1 MPDAKPRHS
10 RFRRWVVRPVVYLA
24 VIMIFFRW
32 FEHANVY
39 HPSKVLDGSP
49 EDVGLPFEEVSVTT
63 SDAVKVHGWFIPAPT
78 NSPRA
83 GFVVL
88 VSHGNAGNISHR
100 TTLAGLLRRHGVA
113 VLLYDYRGYGR
124 SEGRPSEDG
133 TYRDALAF
141 YGWLKQRGF
150 APEKI
155 ISYGESLGGG
165 IASELARREKVG
177 ALVLQST
184 FTSIPDVGAE
194 LFWFLPVRLIST
206 IKYDTRSRLPQI
218 HVPVLVVHSE
228 QDEIVKFSHAEKN
241 FAAANEP
248 KLLVAITGSH
258 NDGLFEK
265 EEMFHDGMEKLLK
278 LAGAPPVSADNE

>member
-1 MPDAKPRHS
+1 MPDAKPRRS
-10 RFRRWVVRPVVYLA
+10 RFRRWIVRPVVYLA

-39 HPSKVLDGSP
+39 HPNKVLDGSP
-49 EDVGLPFEEVSVTT
+49 ADVGLPFEDVALTPDDS
-63 SDAVKVHGWFIPAPT
+63 VKVHGWFIPAPT

-100 TTLAGLLRRHGVA
+100 TALAGLLRRHGVA

-155 ISYGESLGGG
+155 LSYGESLGGG

-177 ALVLQST
+177 GLILQSA

-206 IKYDTRSRLPQI
+206 IRYATRERLPQI
-218 HVPVLVVHSE
+218 HVPVLVVHSQ

-248 KLLVAITGSH
+248 KLLVKVSGSH
-258 NDGLFEK
+258 NSVPFEN
-265 EEMFHDGMEKLLK
+265 EDLFHDGMEKLLK
-278 LAGAPPVSADNE
+278 LAGAPPVSGGHE

>member
-1 MPDAKPRHS
+1 MPDAQPRPS

-24 VIMIFFRW
+24 VTMIFFRW

-39 HPSKVLDGSP
+39 QPNRKLEGSP
-49 EDVGLPFEEVSVTT
+49 ADVGLPFEDVTLAT
-63 SDAVKVHGWFIPAPT
+63 DDSVKVHGWFIPAPT

-100 TTLAGLLRRHGVA
+100 TALAGLLRRHGVA

-155 ISYGESLGGG
+155 LSYGESLGGG
-165 IASELARREKVG
+165 IASELARRERVG
-177 ALVLQST
+177 GLILQSA

-194 LFWFLPVRLIST
+194 LFPFLPVRLLST
-206 IKYDTRSRLPQI
+206 IRYATRERLSQI
-218 HVPVLVVHSE
+218 HVPVLVIHSP
-228 QDEIVKFSHAEKN
+228 QDEIVKFGHAEKN

-248 KLLVAITGSH
+248 KLLVTLGGSH
-258 NDGLFEK
+258 NDGLFEN
-265 EEMFHDGMEKLLK
+265 EALFHEGMEKLLK
-278 LAGAPPVSADNE
+278 LAGAPPVSAGHE

>member
-10 RFRRWVVRPVVYLA
+10 RFRRWVVRPVVYL
-24 VIMIFFRW
+24 VLLMIFFRW

-39 HPSKVLDGSP
+39 HPNKVLDGSP
-49 EDVGLPFEEVSVTT
+49 ADDGLPFEDVIVTT

-141 YGWLKQRGF
+141 HGWLKQRGF

-155 ISYGESLGGG
+155 LSYGESLGGG

-177 ALVLQST
+177 GLILQST

-194 LFWFLPVRLIST
+194 LFPFLPVRLIST
-206 IKYDTRSRLPQI
+206 IRYATRERLPQI
-218 HVPVLVVHSE
+218 HVPVLVVHSA
-228 QDEIVKFSHAEKN
+228 QDEIIGFSHAEKN

-248 KLLVAITGSH
+248 KLLVTLTGSH
-258 NDGLFEK
+258 NGGLFEN
-265 EEMFHDGMEKLLK
+265 EELFHDGMEKLLK
-278 LAGAPPVSADNE
+278 LAGAPPLSAGHE